1 MAQPDMHGKVCLI
14 TGSNAGIGKATA
26 LGLAQMGATIV
37 MVSRDKT
44 RGEAA
49 RAEVIARSGNERVD
63 LLLAD
68 LSAQSSIRQLT
79 QEVIERYPQLHV
91 LINNAGIAQSKR
103 TVTVDG
109 IETIFAV
116 NYLAPFLLTNLL
128 LDRLKASAP
137 ARIINVA
144 SMANRPLDFDDL
156 QHEKRFSNMQAY
168 SRSKF
173 AVFLFTHELA
183 RRLEGTGVTV
193 NCLHPGVVAT
203 NLLRGFSWLAPLAFP
218 FITSPQKGAETS
230 IYLASSPEVG
240 GVSGKYFIK
249 CKEAYFPEG
258 TDDRASA
265 QRLWEMSEQLTGT
278 LNRT

>member
-1 MAQPDMHGKVCLI
+1 MTQPDMHGKVCLI

-49 RAEVIARSGNERVD
+49 RAEIIAKSGNERVD

-68 LSAQSSIRQLT
+68 LSAQASIRQLA
-79 QEVIERYPQLHV
+79 QEVIAHYPQLHV
-91 LINNAGIAQSKR
+91 LINNAGVAQTKR

-116 NYLAPFLLTNLL
+116 NYLAPFLLTTLL
-128 LDRLKASAP
+128 LDRLEASAP
-137 ARIINVA
+137 ARIINVT
-144 SMANRPLDFDDL
+144 SVANKPLDFDDL
-156 QHEKRFSNMQAY
+156 QHEKRFDTMQVY

-193 NCLHPGVVAT
+193 NCLHPGVIRT
-203 NLLRGFSWLAPLAFP
+203 NLLRGFSVLAPLVFP
-218 FITSPQKGAETS
+218 FMTSPQKGAETS
-230 IYLASSPEVG
+230 IYLASSPEVES
-240 GVSGKYFIK
+240 VSGKYFIK
-249 CKEAYFPEG
+249 SKEARLPEG
-258 TDDRASA
+258 TDDQAAAR
-265 QRLWEMSEQLTGT
+265 RLWEVSEQLTG
-278 LNRT
+278 LAR